1 MSEHHDAPLVPRI
14 PGTLRLDRASAVLL
28 LQALSHY
35 EEQCDTRGCIRDGQL
50 ARLLLLKV
58 RAIVR
63 EVSH

>member
-1 MSEHHDAPLVPRI
+1 MIDEPFPLPRQ
-14 PGTLRLDRASAVLL
+14 PGTLRLDRDGAVLL

-63 EVSH
+63 EVSQ